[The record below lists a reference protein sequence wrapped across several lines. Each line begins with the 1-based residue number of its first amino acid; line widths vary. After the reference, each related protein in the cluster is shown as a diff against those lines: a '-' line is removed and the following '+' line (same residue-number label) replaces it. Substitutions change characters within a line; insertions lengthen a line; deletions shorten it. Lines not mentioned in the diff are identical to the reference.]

1 MYELSVLGWIE
12 ETVKPMVGGIVHAI
26 VRAHNNL
33 QEGSITVN
41 VGELLDTNVS
51 RSPQAYLLN
60 PAEERAKYKYDVDKD
75 MTVLSFLDKNKNGLG
90 LISW

>member
-1 MYELSVLGWIE
+1 
-12 ETVKPMVGGIVHAI
+12 MVGGIVHAI

-33 QEGSITVN
+33 QKGSITVN